1 MIDLISSWTEQIV
14 LAVVIAT
21 ILEMLLPN
29 GKNKKYVRMVI
40 GIYVLFCIISPFVN
54 LDTSFSFTDLDIED
68 YVSMDIKTDE
78 VDQTSMDARL
88 EELYIQELEKEIT
101 KTVQDQGFDV
111 KKCKV
116 DAKLLDEENAGI
128 KKIELAI
135 TVNKTGV
142 SQVENVEISVSK
154 DSKDL
159 SSTQKNEDSNN
170 LKSEETSVNAN
181 NAVENDD
188 TSIKKLKENL
198 ASYYEISQDIIS
210 IVN

>member
-1 MIDLISSWTEQIV
+1 
-14 LAVVIAT
+14 
-21 ILEMLLPN
+21 
-29 GKNKKYVRMVI
+29 
-40 GIYVLFCIISPFVN
+40 
-54 LDTSFSFTDLDIED
+54 
-68 YVSMDIKTDE
+68 MDIKTDE